1 MKLYKYVVLIFTG
14 LILAFVMGACG
25 MSSPSTP
32 KSSLQA
38 ACAAVKNKDVAA
50 YKKTLSK
57 SKLESMDATAKQL
70 NISTDELLKK
80 YLDVIS
86 CPESP
91 ETGDEKINDD
101 EATLTLKNP
110 STGDVE
116 KYNFVKEEG
125 VWKLN

>member
-1 MKLYKYVVLIFTG
+1 MKFYRYVVLIFTT
-14 LILAFVMGACG
+14 LIFAFAAVACG
-25 MSSPSTP
+25 VSSNTP
-32 KSSLQA
+32 TSSLQA

-57 SKLESMDATAKQL
+57 SKLAGMDATAQQS

-80 YLDVIS
+80 YLDVIN
-86 CPESP
+86 CPASP
-91 ETGDEKINDD
+91 ETGDEKIIDD
-101 EATLTLKNP
+101 KATLTLKNP
-110 STGDVE
+110 TTGDVD

>member
-1 MKLYKYVVLIFTG
+1 MKLYKCVGLILTG
-14 LILAFVMGACG
+14 LILAFVTGACSV
-25 MSSPSTP
+25 SSDTP
-32 KSSLQA
+32 KNSLQT
-38 ACAAVKNKDVAA
+38 ACAAVRNKDVAA

-57 SKLESMDATAKQL
+57 SKLAGMDAAAKQS

-80 YLDVIS
+80 YLDVIN
-86 CPESP
+86 CPASP
-91 ETGDEKINDD
+91 ETGDEEIIDD
-101 EATLTLKNP
+101 KATLTLKNP